1 MIAQV
6 LFIKSPTQENKMSI
20 HKYILLIIILAFTSL
35 VNANRVYPGFV
46 NPESAVQSK
55 NGDIYVTEFGERGKD
70 GDGKI
75 KKINSKGEV
84 SDFAIGLNDPKG
96 IILYEGE
103 LYATDKDL
111 IVKINMNGEWEVFS
125 GTMAFP
131 KVPVFLNDIDVTPAG
146 KFYITDSGNLKNG
159 GMIFIMDMTGNVELL
174 MDENSH
180 PAIKAPNGILPLD
193 ESRFLMVDFAT
204 GELFEGHQK
213 KMTLKKL
220 TDGLGGGD
228 GIVILKDLMLI
239 SDWKNGVLYEYKDGQ
254 VKTLNHRF
262 EAAADIAPTF
272 DKKSIIVPDMKA
284 GTVTIIDI
292 HR

>member
-1 MIAQV
+1 MFINKVFMLLFILMIA
-6 LFIKSPTQENKMSI
+6 PSI
-20 HKYILLIIILAFTSL
+20 YAKQ
-35 VNANRVYPGFV
+35 VYPGFV
-46 NPESAVQSK
+46 NPESAVQGQ
-55 NGDIYVTEFGERGKD
+55 NGDIFVTEIGEFGKD

-96 IILYEGE
+96 IILYGGK

-131 KVPVFLNDIDVTPAG
+131 KIPVFLNDIDVTPAG

-159 GMIFIMDMTGNVELL
+159 GMIFIMDMTGNIELL

-220 TDGLGGGD
+220 IGGLGGGD
-228 GIVILKDLMLI
+228 GIVMLKDSVLI

-292 HR
+292 YK